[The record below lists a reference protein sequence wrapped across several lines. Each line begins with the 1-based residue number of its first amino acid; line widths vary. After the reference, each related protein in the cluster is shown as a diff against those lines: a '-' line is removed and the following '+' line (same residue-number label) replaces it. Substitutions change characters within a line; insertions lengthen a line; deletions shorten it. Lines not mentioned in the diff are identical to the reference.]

1 VTPPP
6 AGPAEFEVAGARLA
20 GSIEGRGPAF
30 VWLHALTSS
39 RARERRRGIYDWS
52 NVAADFT
59 VVRYDARGHGD
70 STGQPVAA
78 DYVWRRLADDLVAV
92 LASLGDEPVVIGGA
106 SMGAVTSLWASI
118 AAPPRV
124 KALVL
129 ATPPAAWSA
138 RQQQADG
145 WRRAAH
151 IVEKYGAADLL
162 RRTAAARGP
171 ELFDGRPELSD
182 TAADVDEALLP
193 AVLRGAA
200 SSDLPDPE
208 RLAGLA
214 LPTLILAWSG
224 DPDHPLS
231 TARQLAEII
240 PGSRLEVADDLAGIE
255 RWPDLVRKFLIDI
268 SK

>member
-1 VTPPP
+1 VTPPKP
-6 AGPAEFEVAGARLA
+6 GPAEFEVAGTRLV

-39 RARERRRGIYDWS
+39 RAREGRRGIYDWS
-52 NVAADFT
+52 TVAADFT

-70 STGQPVAA
+70 STGLPVAA
-78 DYVWRRLADDLVAV
+78 HYVWRRLADDLLAV

-106 SMGAVTSLWASI
+106 SMGAVTALWASVEV
-118 AAPPRV
+118 PQRV

-145 WRRAAH
+145 WSRAAH

-171 ELFDGRPELSD
+171 ELFEGQPELSD

-200 SSDLPDPE
+200 SSDLPAPE
-208 RLAGLA
+208 QLAGLA
-214 LPTLILAWSG
+214 LPTLILAWRG
-224 DPDHPLS
+224 DPDHPVR
-231 TARQLAEII
+231 TAQQLAEII
-240 PGSRLEVADDLAGIE
+240 PGSRLEVADDLA
-255 RWPDLVRKFLIDI
+255 RTKKWPGLVRKFLIDT